1 LWRGANCEIARATFS
16 SLCAHRIAL
25 VAVRC
30 EFSGR
35 PRNLNRHFVHIGSLS
50 LWRGENCE
58 IARATFSSLCAH
70 RIALVVAWC
79 EFSGR
84 PRNLLVT
91 LCAPDRSHC
100 GAVRIVRS
108 LAQPSRHVVRIGS
121 LSLRREFS
129 GRPRNLLVTLCASDR
144 SRRGVVRIFD
154 HPRNLLVTLRASVR
168 SRCGLRVLIL
178 HACSCKLLGAL
189 GLSDRS
195 CYGAVLMLMVK
206 EILCRDLD
214 KEVFYRELVQ
224 RSCRA
229 MSCRDLVQRSCQET
243 SSRDLVQLRPCM
255 DICWD
260 HAKSLLV

>member
-1 LWRGANCEIARATFS
+1 MLPPRSRHLIVRTGSLSLWRGANCEIARATFS
-16 SLCAHRIAL
+16 SLCLHRIAL

-35 PRNLNRHFVHIGSLS
+35 PRNLNRHFVRIGSLS

-58 IARATFSSLCAH
+58 IARATFSSRCA
-70 RIALVVAWC
+70 
-79 EFSGR
+79 
-84 PRNLLVT
+84 
-91 LCAPDRSHC
+91 DRSRC
-100 GAVRIVRS
+100 VAVRIFRS
-108 LAQPSRHVVRIGS
+108 PAQPSRHFVRIGS
-121 LSLRREFS
+121 LSSWRGANF
-129 GRPRNLLVTLCASDR
+129 R
-144 SRRGVVRIFD
+144 SPAKPSRHFARIGS
-154 HPRNLLVTLRASVR
+154 LSLWRASFD
-168 SRCGLRVLIL
+168 L
-178 HACSCKLLGAL
+178 HACSCNLLGAL

-206 EILCRDLD
+206 EILRRDLD